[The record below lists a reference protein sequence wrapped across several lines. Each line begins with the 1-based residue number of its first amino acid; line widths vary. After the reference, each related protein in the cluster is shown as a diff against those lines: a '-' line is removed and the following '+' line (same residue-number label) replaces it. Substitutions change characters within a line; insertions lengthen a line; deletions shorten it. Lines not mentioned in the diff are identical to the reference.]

1 MASNL
6 EDRRV
11 QLLQTRKQRLTKLQG
26 YKEDIAQK
34 RREIEAAD
42 ITESDQNDLLL
53 KLDARENQVDQLTAN
68 LNNIFLRHWNKSGT
82 IQTILKI
89 ETGLKT
95 LDRQFIEASSAN
107 RDLKSRNQLGERPNI
122 SSEHVF
128 ESAVVEQY
136 DSNFLVSDP
145 LRAVRLQTGHL
156 VATDDPV
163 VTGSLNSPHHP
174 AAQHDTIQTPIHAAS
189 QRFLLQR
196 RIQPTWHHENEQ
208 NSEYSEPGTF
218 PYQPHF
224 NVGSTA
230 TQSQAA
236 SVQSHEYWPVPE
248 QIEQPGGLSPPP
260 QKFFYAISQ
269 YDQVDSP
276 GSIITRHRYSDFEAF
291 GPDNLNPDIIDYS
304 ERLPARP
311 SSSSHYSRMSENES
325 HEDHASTTSQLSLI
339 SSNSQ
344 KIKD

>member
-163 VTGSLNSPHHP
+163 VTGRH
-174 AAQHDTIQTPIHAAS
+174 
-189 QRFLLQR
+189 
-196 RIQPTWHHENEQ
+196 
-208 NSEYSEPGTF
+208 
-218 PYQPHF
+218 
-224 NVGSTA
+224 
-230 TQSQAA
+230 SQAA